1 MTVDD
6 KRYRKRVGVLAAL
19 VVATGAAGN
28 ALLRIGM
35 SAAGPLMSL
44 SPFDYIRDLF
54 SVTVALGVVVLIVNF
69 ILELSLLS
77 WADLTYVLPVTSA
90 TYAIIPV
97 VGVLGLHEHVS
108 AAHWAGVLLILFGVV
123 IVGRTKPL
131 TVGEGPS

>member
-1 MTVDD
+1 MISA
-6 KRYRKRVGVLAAL
+6 YRKRVGVLAAA

-28 ALLRIGM
+28 ALLRVGM
-35 SAAGPLMSL
+35 SAEGPLLSL
-44 SPFDYIRDLF
+44 SPLDYIRDLA
-54 SVTVALGVVVLIVNF
+54 SLTVVIGVVVLIVNF

-108 AAHWAGVLLILFGVV
+108 AAHWAGVLLILCGVV

-131 TVGEGPS
+131 TAGEGPS